1 MNIFAFSNIAK
12 VLLIPYLTIHSLT
25 AKNGPHVYT
34 PGVKRFPIYL
44 MLSVWNLQT
53 YMQTIKPPIEQA
65 KRGKQAAELRIFPNP
80 ARELLTVILPDHLTT
95 GQLEI
100 FSLQGPTATHPISG
114 RRNIQGKAFAA
125 SGNIPCSRSTSLR
138 CSALAPKSSIALTL
152 KNQL

>member
-1 MNIFAFSNIAK
+1 VNIFAFFNIAYI
-12 VLLIPYLTIHSLT
+12 LLIPYLTSHSLT
-25 AKNGPHVYT
+25 AKNGHHVYT

-95 GQLEI
+95 GQLELYDMQGRQI
-100 FSLQGPTATHPISG
+100 LQRTLVSQRSEVRLPGVQGVYIVMIYTSDSNLLH
-114 RRNIQGKAFAA
+114 RQLLVIQ
-125 SGNIPCSRSTSLR
+125 
-138 CSALAPKSSIALTL
+138 
-152 KNQL
+152 